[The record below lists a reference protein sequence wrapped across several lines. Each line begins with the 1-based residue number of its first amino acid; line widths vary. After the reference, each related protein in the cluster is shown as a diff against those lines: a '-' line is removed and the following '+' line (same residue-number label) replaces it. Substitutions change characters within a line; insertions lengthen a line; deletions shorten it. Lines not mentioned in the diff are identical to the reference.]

1 MAIPKV
7 IYQTFKTNKIPWLT
21 RFYIWR
27 FLKNNKGYRHVFFD
41 DEQVETFMKQS
52 FDARTY
58 RAYCRLQIGA
68 AKADFFRYAI
78 LYKHGG
84 IYLDL
89 DSDLIGKLDDALL
102 PTDVAVIA
110 HEGNFQQFFSQWA
123 LIYDKGHPFME
134 ETIRLMIENIEQN
147 KYPHDVHAM
156 TGPTVYAQ
164 AIRNVL
170 ARQPDVAYRVFED
183 DYKGLMQFKYKLGKI
198 LIYGDRSKHW
208 KKLQHVIPVVRP
220 DDHQV
225 DNKDL

>member
-7 IYQTFKTNKIPWLT
+7 IYQTFKTNKIPLLT

-27 FLKNNKGYRHVFFD
+27 FLRRNKGYRHAFYD
-41 DEQVETFMKQS
+41 DEQVDAFVKQA
-52 FDARTY
+52 FDTRTY
-58 RAYCRLQIGA
+58 RAYARLQIGA

-78 LYKHGG
+78 LYKQGG

-89 DSDLIGKLDDALL
+89 DSDLVGRLDDVLL
-102 PTDVAVIA
+102 PTDVAVVA

-134 ETIRLMIENIEQN
+134 ETIKLIVENIEQN

-164 AIRNVL
+164 AINNVMQQ
-170 ARQPDVAYRVFED
+170 QPDVAYRVFED
-183 DYKGLMQFKYKLGKI
+183 DYRGLMKFKYKLGKI

-208 KKLQHVIPVVRP
+208 KKLQQVIPVVRP
-220 DDHQV
+220 EDQV
-225 DNKDL
+225 DNKD